1 MGSISAANAEFC
13 FDVFKELKFHRPND
27 NVFYCPLSMIAALAM
42 VYLGAR
48 NNTEY
53 QMEKCGKSVN
63 IHLLFKEI
71 LSDITAPKANYS
83 LHIANRLYAEKTSQI
98 L

>member
-1 MGSISAANAEFC
+1 M
-13 FDVFKELKFHRPND
+13 
-27 NVFYCPLSMIAALAM
+27 
-42 VYLGAR
+42 
-48 NNTEY
+48 
-53 QMEKCGKSVN
+53 N

-98 L
+98 LPVSDLFLNPV